1 VSDTP
6 TPPTET
12 GAVPDAADGPQYCAY
27 TDYRP
32 GEVPEDAVV
41 PKNGADSEGLE
52 RAVWDAL
59 FEVEDPEM
67 PVSVVDLGLIYDVE
81 VREAVDEGE
90 AVDESAESENA
101 AGDGRTRAEVTM
113 TLTYTGC
120 PARDMLLED
129 VREAAAS
136 PEGVDDAAVELVWSP
151 VWSVAFVS
159 EAGREDLREFGV
171 SI

>member
-1 VSDTP
+1 MSDTP
-6 TPPTET
+6 TPPTDAQ
-12 GAVPDAADGPQYCAY
+12 AVPSPDDGPQYCAY
-27 TDYRP
+27 TEYRS
-32 GEVPEDAVV
+32 GEMPEDSVV

-67 PVSVVDLGLIYDVE
+67 PVSVVDLGLIYDVD
-81 VREAVDEGE
+81 VREVGDEGE
-90 AVDESAESENA
+90 GDE

-120 PARDMLLED
+120 PARDMLLDD

-136 PEGVDDAAVELVWSP
+136 PEGVDDASVELVWSP
-151 VWSVAFVS
+151 VWSVEFVS

>member
-1 VSDTP
+1 MSDTP
-6 TPPTET
+6 EPPTD
-12 GAVPDAADGPQYCAY
+12 AQSIPDPTDGPQYCAY
-27 TDYRP
+27 TDYRS

-41 PKNGADSEGLE
+41 PKNGADSEGHE

-67 PVSVVDLGLIYDVE
+67 PVSVVDLGLIYDV
-81 VREAVDEGE
+81 AVTED
-90 AVDESAESENA
+90 D
-101 AGDGRTRAEVTM
+101 AGTHAEVTM

-120 PARDMLLED
+120 PARDMLLDD

-136 PEGVDDAAVELVWSP
+136 PDGVDDASVELVWSP
-151 VWSVAFVS
+151 VWSVEFVS

>member
-1 VSDTP
+1 MSDTP
-6 TPPTET
+6 TPPSDSQS
-12 GAVPDAADGPQYCAY
+12 VPDPTDGPQYCAY

-32 GEVPEDAVV
+32 GEMPEDAVV

-67 PVSVVDLGLIYDVE
+67 PVSVVDLGLIYDVD
-81 VREAVDEGE
+81 VRE
-90 AVDESAESENA
+90 DESA
-101 AGDGRTRAEVTM
+101 THAEVTM

-136 PEGVDDAAVELVWSP
+136 PEGVDDASVELVWSP

>member
-1 VSDTP
+1 MTDTHDTSRP
-6 TPPTET
+6 PEPPTDSQ
-12 GAVPDAADGPQYCAY
+12 AVPSPDDGPQYCAY
-27 TDYRP
+27 TDYRS
-32 GEVPEDAVV
+32 GEVPEDRVV
-41 PKNGADSEGLE
+41 PKNGADSGGLE

-67 PVSVVDLGLIYDVE
+67 PVSVVDLGLIYDV
-81 VREAVDEGE
+81 AVEETETGMH
-90 AVDESAESENA
+90 
-101 AGDGRTRAEVTM
+101 AEVTM

-120 PARDMLLED
+120 PARDMLLDD

-136 PEGVDDAAVELVWSP
+136 PEGVDDATVELVWSP
-151 VWSVAFVS
+151 VWSVEFVS